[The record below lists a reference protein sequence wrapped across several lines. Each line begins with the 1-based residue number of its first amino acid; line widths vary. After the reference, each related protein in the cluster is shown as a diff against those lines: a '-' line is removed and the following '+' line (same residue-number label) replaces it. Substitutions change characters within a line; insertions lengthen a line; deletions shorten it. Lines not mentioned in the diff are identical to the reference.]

1 MAQLQNGQQ
10 LPLQAALSGTDTE
23 GNTIE
28 FKEDENNKGTWTG
41 EDKDYRYV
49 ITKQAPELVNVSA
62 VKKTDDK
69 KPKINDPYYQRI
81 EANRPKAKAEGAET
95 TEQRETKEFGKA
107 AKRTDVETGK
117 QLK

>member
-10 LPLQAALSGTDTE
+10 IPLQAALSGTDAE

-28 FKEDENNKGTWTG
+28 FKEDENNKGTWMG

-62 VKKTDDK
+62 VKKTEDK

-81 EANRPKAKAEGAET
+81 EANRPKAEGAET
-95 TEQRETKEFGKA
+95 TEQRESKEFGKA